1 MTRPHILGR
10 IDDPFSQAGSSA
22 VTYDAERVRA
32 WLGRQKN
39 MGLIL
44 SILAVYAAICVAAYF
59 GNRQFMYFPDPA
71 RIAPEEAG
79 LDGVEEVEI
88 SATDGT
94 MLVAWQAPA
103 KEGKPT
109 ILYFH
114 GNGANAADRAPRIA
128 AMGQDG
134 FGVLYLNNRGYGGS
148 AGRPTEENNVAD
160 AIVAYDYLVERGIS
174 PEQIVVYGESLGSGQ
189 AIRLAATRRVAAI
202 VLESPLTSTVD
213 VAQTTYFW
221 LPLRLLITDQ
231 YDNERNIRSVTAP
244 VIVLHGE
251 QDRVIP
257 VEMGRRVYRAA
268 NEPKKIGLFP
278 NGGHVDLFDYG
289 AWEKVRAFLASLTAA
304 GHSGN

>member
-1 MTRPHILGR
+1 
-10 IDDPFSQAGSSA
+10 
-22 VTYDAERVRA
+22 VTYDPERVQA
-32 WLGRQKN
+32 WLGSFRQKN

-79 LDGVEEVEI
+79 LDGVDEVEI

-94 MLVAWQAPA
+94 MLVAWQTPA
-103 KEGKPT
+103 KDDKPT

-114 GNGANAADRAPRIA
+114 GNGANAPDRAPRIA

-134 FGVLYLNNRGYGGS
+134 FGVFYLNNRGYGGS
-148 AGRPTEENNVAD
+148 GGRPTEENNVAD
-160 AIVAYDYLVERGIS
+160 AIAAYDYLVEQGVS

-189 AIRLAATRRVAAI
+189 AIRLAATRPVAAI

-221 LPLRLLITDQ
+221 LPLRLLITDK
-231 YDNERNIRSVTAP
+231 YDNARNIRSVTAP
-244 VIVLHGE
+244 VVVLHGE

-268 NEPKKIGLFP
+268 NEPKEIELFP
-278 NGGHVDLFDYG
+278 NGGHVDLFDHG
-289 AWEKVRAFLASLTAA
+289 AWEKVRAFLASLNPAA